1 MTLNIDDALR
11 YLGVREEPDDRL
23 RQQLTLLAKELQSR
37 IQPRRTWVAA
47 SVSDLALP
55 GQLAA
60 SMLSDCRQAVVMCC
74 TLGAEFD
81 LWLKRLQARDM
92 HAAVLLDALGG
103 VYVEAACD
111 QTETEILA
119 RFPGM
124 YLTDRF
130 SPGYGDLPL
139 ETQSRLMA
147 LAGAQRIG
155 VTLTD
160 SLLMNPQKSVTA
172 LVGIAQRP
180 QPARVRGCACCA
192 MNQSCQYRKG
202 GNTCH
207 V

>member
-1 MTLNIDDALR
+1 MKLNIDDALR
-11 YLGVREEPDDRL
+11 YLGVREDPDDHL

-37 IQPRRTWVAA
+37 IQPRRTWVLA
-47 SVSDLALP
+47 SVSELALP

-60 SMLSDCRQAVVMCC
+60 GMLSDCPQAAVMCC

-92 HAAVLLDALGG
+92 HAAVLLDALGD

-111 QTETEILA
+111 RTETEILA

-124 YLTDRF
+124 HLTDRF

-139 ETQSRLMA
+139 EAQSRLMA

-172 LVGIAQRP
+172 IVGIAQSP
-180 QPARVRGCACCA
+180 QPARIRGCAYCA
-192 MNQSCQYRKG
+192 MNNSCQYRKG